1 MSEAKKTYS
10 RILKSSSIM
19 GGAQGFNLLLGLVR
33 VKCVALLIGPTGVGI
48 IGIFH
53 SIQNIAAT
61 ASGLGIN
68 SSGVREVAEASG
80 TEDERHISRTV
91 LTLRRLCWLTGLIGA
106 ILLIT
111 LALPIGQLSFGSSEY
126 TWQVRCLGVS
136 VFLGSIAAGQMA
148 LLQGMRRIGDLARV
162 NIISSVSAT
171 VAAIGF
177 YYWLGINGIIPA
189 IITISISVLIASF
202 YYSRK
207 VKVKPVKMTWCE
219 TIISAKTL
227 MLLGGVFM
235 TTALMT
241 GVVEYATIAMISNYV
256 DLVSV
261 GIYMA
266 AFRLSGM
273 FLNFILNAM
282 GADFYPQLTAASNR
296 HEEMRSLV
304 NYQTEIGLLLAVPG
318 LLATLVLAP
327 WIITVFYTG
336 AFAESAQLLQWLILG
351 CLSRVVAWPLG
362 YIMLA
367 KGVGKIY
374 LISEI
379 LTHIVHL
386 CLIWVGLQWIGLSG
400 VAAAFCAINFVYSIA
415 ALGISRYLIQFKWS
429 ASVKKLIFTFFPLMV
444 GALIA
449 THYCSLML
457 STSIGCI
464 LVAAVGIYCLR
475 ELCSRLGP
483 DHNLVV
489 KLQMIPGA
497 NIITGI

>member
-1 MSEAKKTYS
+1 
-10 RILKSSSIM
+10 
-19 GGAQGFNLLLGLVR
+19 
-33 VKCVALLIGPTGVGI
+33 
-48 IGIFH
+48 
-53 SIQNIAAT
+53 
-61 ASGLGIN
+61 
-68 SSGVREVAEASG
+68 
-80 TEDERHISRTV
+80 
-91 LTLRRLCWLTGLIGA
+91 
-106 ILLIT
+106 
-111 LALPIGQLSFGSSEY
+111 
-126 TWQVRCLGVS
+126 
-136 VFLGSIAAGQMA
+136 
-148 LLQGMRRIGDLARV
+148 
-162 NIISSVSAT
+162 
-171 VAAIGF
+171 
-177 YYWLGINGIIPA
+177 
-189 IITISISVLIASF
+189 
-202 YYSRK
+202 
-207 VKVKPVKMTWCE
+207 
-219 TIISAKTL
+219 
-227 MLLGGVFM
+227 
-235 TTALMT
+235 
-241 GVVEYATIAMISNYV
+241 
-256 DLVSV
+256 
-261 GIYMA
+261 MA
-266 AFRLSGM
+266 AYRLSGI

-282 GADFYPQLTAASNR
+282 GADFYPQLTAASSR

-386 CLIWVGLQWIGLSG
+386 CLIWVGLQWFGLSG

-415 ALGISRYLIQFKWS
+415 ALGISRYLIEFKWS
-429 ASVKKLIFTFFPLMV
+429 ASVKKLLFTFFPLMV
-444 GALIA
+444 GVLIA

-457 STSIGCI
+457 STSIGCLLI
-464 LVAAVGIYCLR
+464 AAVGIYCLR

-483 DHNLVV
+483 EHNLVV